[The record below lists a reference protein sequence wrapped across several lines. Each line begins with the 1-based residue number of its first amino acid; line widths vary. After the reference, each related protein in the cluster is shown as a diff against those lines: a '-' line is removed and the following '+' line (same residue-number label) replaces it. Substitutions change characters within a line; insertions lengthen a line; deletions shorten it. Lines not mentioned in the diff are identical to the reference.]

1 MAEKKDTAKKLKEKL
16 LMQRKNAYHRI
27 SDKDLKACEKFCEGY
42 KDFMNK
48 AKIEREAVIYSIEL
62 LKKKG
67 FVEYK
72 DGMKLKAGDKVYRN
86 NRGKAVLAAIIGTA
100 PITEGVRLCAAHIDS
115 PRLDLKQN
123 PLYEDTEMA
132 LFKTHYYGGIK
143 KYQWTTIPLAL
154 HGVIIKAD
162 GTSIPVNIGEDEKD
176 PVFVVTDLLL
186 LSKGK
191 SDLGPWNREQMKE
204 GATLVKR
211 GLFLVVS
218 CCVTKC
224 SGLNTQS
231 LCIMSRGFV
240 GQEFGQGAVGID
252 CFFSTIS
259 VGRLEGWGWSLQ
271 GHLVSCLA
279 SNAGFWLGRGVHT
292 SSSCGLS
299 L

>member
-1 MAEKKDTAKKLKEKL
+1 MYVK
-16 LMQRKNAYHRI
+16 
-27 SDKDLKACEKFCEGY
+27 CF
-42 KDFMNK
+42 FP
-48 AKIEREAVIYSIEL
+48 
-62 LKKKG
+62 
-67 FVEYK
+67 
-72 DGMKLKAGDKVYRN
+72 
-86 NRGKAVLAAIIGTA
+86 IG
-100 PITEGVRLCAAHIDS
+100 
-115 PRLDLKQN
+115 
-123 PLYEDTEMA
+123 
-132 LFKTHYYGGIK
+132 
-143 KYQWTTIPLAL
+143 
-154 HGVIIKAD
+154 
-162 GTSIPVNIGEDEKD
+162 PVCFQT
-176 PVFVVTDLLL
+176 FVVTDLLL

-271 GHLVSCLA
+271 GRLVSCLA
-279 SNAGFWLGRGVHT
+279 GNAGFWLGG
-292 SSSCGLS
+292 G
-299 L
+299 

>member
-1 MAEKKDTAKKLKEKL
+1 MYVK
-16 LMQRKNAYHRI
+16 
-27 SDKDLKACEKFCEGY
+27 CF
-42 KDFMNK
+42 FP
-48 AKIEREAVIYSIEL
+48 
-62 LKKKG
+62 
-67 FVEYK
+67 
-72 DGMKLKAGDKVYRN
+72 
-86 NRGKAVLAAIIGTA
+86 IG
-100 PITEGVRLCAAHIDS
+100 
-115 PRLDLKQN
+115 
-123 PLYEDTEMA
+123 
-132 LFKTHYYGGIK
+132 
-143 KYQWTTIPLAL
+143 
-154 HGVIIKAD
+154 
-162 GTSIPVNIGEDEKD
+162 PVCFQT
-176 PVFVVTDLLL
+176 FVVTDLLL

-271 GHLVSCLA
+271 GRLVSCLA
-279 SNAGFWLGRGVHT
+279 GNAGFWLGCTYKSRVNIWTRVHAYEGVCVVGRVRACMCVRVCVRVCASECMVEQT
-292 SSSCGLS
+292 
-299 L
+299 